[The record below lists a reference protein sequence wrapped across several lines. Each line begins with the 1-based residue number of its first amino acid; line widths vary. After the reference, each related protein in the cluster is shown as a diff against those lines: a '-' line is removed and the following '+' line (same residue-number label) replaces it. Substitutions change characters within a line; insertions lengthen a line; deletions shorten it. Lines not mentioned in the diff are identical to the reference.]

1 MPLAPSTRAW
11 TLSLVAC
18 LALAGCGGEGQD
30 GALPSGDGGDPVTA
44 PAPDGDPVT
53 LSVTS
58 AQDTYT
64 LGDPVE
70 LTVRVTN
77 QSGRTLRL
85 GVPRIGSDS
94 FTLRVRQGAA
104 RATVER
110 IHRKV
115 DVRRQA
121 FVDVPNDVKSVED
134 GESFETTITTSAL
147 IPGDQVWTPQ
157 YRWQG
162 GFGIVTAAPLKLT
175 VTAPA
180 GKTLGARLDTNQGEL
195 LVRLRPDVAYNTVE
209 SFVSL
214 ARAGFYDGLAFHRI
228 VRSFMAQGGDPK
240 GDGSGGPGYFLPLEA
255 HQHLLHDRG
264 VLSMARMSP
273 PDTAGSQF
281 FLMFTRRPDL
291 DPGAMGKGYTTFG
304 KVLEGDAVLTRIEEL
319 GWEQDGRPPR
329 EPVEI
334 KSLRVELV
342 PAE

>member
-1 MPLAPSTRAW
+1 MHLASRTRAW
-11 TLSLVAC
+11 TLGLLVCMSLA
-18 LALAGCGGEGQD
+18 ACGGDGQD
-30 GALPSGDGGDPVTA
+30 GALPSGGATDPVTA
-44 PAPDGDPVT
+44 RGPDVEPVT
-53 LSVTS
+53 LTVTS
-58 AQDTYT
+58 EQDTYT
-64 LGDPVE
+64 LGDPIE

-85 GVPRIGSDS
+85 GVPRVGSDS

-110 IHRKV
+110 IHQVV
-115 DVRRQA
+115 DIKRQA
-121 FVDVPNDVKSVED
+121 FVDVPNDVKKVDD
-134 GESFETTITTSAL
+134 GDSFETIITTSAL

-162 GFGIVTAAPLKLT
+162 GFGIVTATPLKLR

-180 GKTLGARLDTNQGEL
+180 GKALGARIDTNQGEL

-214 ARAGFYDGLAFHRI
+214 ARAEFYDGLAFHRI

-255 HQHLLHDRG
+255 HTHLLHDRG

-304 KVLEGDAVLTRIEEL
+304 QVIEGDPVLDRIEEL

-334 KSLRVELV
+334 KTLRVELV
-342 PAE
+342 PAK